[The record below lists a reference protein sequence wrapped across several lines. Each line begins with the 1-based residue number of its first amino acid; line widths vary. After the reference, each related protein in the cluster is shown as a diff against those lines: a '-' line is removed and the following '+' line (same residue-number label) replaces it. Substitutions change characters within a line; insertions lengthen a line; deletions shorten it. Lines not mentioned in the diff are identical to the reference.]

1 MSDAQGKLKSLKKK
15 VKDDV
20 EKLEKKIRALAS
32 KVTSA
37 ASLGPAVVVDVLQ
50 MPAASMACLCSYFF
64 TIFERLGTRMK
75 KMMRKSRVIT

>member
-64 TIFERLGTRMK
+64 YYF
-75 KMMRKSRVIT
+75 